1 MFSYLRLQAVVATAF
16 AFTVVA
22 LYLSS
27 PLSAFDNSRWGAG
40 YFPNVELTTQDGQVV
55 HFYDDLIKNKIVV
68 IDLIYTHCVDAC
80 PLETARLAQVQHMLG
95 DRVGKD
101 IFFYS
106 ITIDPK
112 RDTPQVLKDYAE
124 KYHVGPGWLFLT
136 GKKEDIDLLSKKIGL
151 YSEPNPRNRDGHIAA
166 VLIGNE
172 ATGQC
177 MRNSATDN
185 PRFLA
190 VMIGDWLN
198 SWKNSRHVARP
209 DYTQATAINIKDKGQ
224 YIFAT
229 HCAACH
235 SIGYGDKIGHDL
247 QGVTSVRERK
257 WLANFITEPD
267 KVIAE
272 GDPLAI
278 ALFEKYKQVRMP
290 NLRLADED
298 VNALIDFLATQ
309 APGRSTATQ
318 TAVHGG
324 TSQTTAPPIAPV
336 ANQP

>member
-1 MFSYLRLQAVVATAF
+1 MLSCFRCS
-16 AFTVVA
+16 TVRFRA
-22 LYLSS
+22 LSLVLVLLTSCAALKAY
-27 PLSAFDNSRWGAG
+27 DNSRWGSG
-40 YFPNVELTTQDGQVV
+40 YFPNVDLTTQDGLVV
-55 HFYDDLIKNKIVV
+55 HFYNDLIKNKIVV

-80 PLETARLAQVQHMLG
+80 PLETARLAQVQQMLG

-112 RDTPQVLKDYAE
+112 RDTPQVLKEYAE
-124 KYHVGPGWLFLT
+124 KYHAGPGWLFLT

-151 YSEPNPRNRDGHIAA
+151 YSAPNPRNRDGHIAA

-172 ATGQC
+172 ATGQW

-198 SWKNSRHVARP
+198 SWKNSKAATRP
-209 DYTQATAINIKDKGQ
+209 NYADAAALNVKDKGQ

-235 SIGYGDKIGHDL
+235 SIGYGDRIGPDL
-247 QGVTSVRERK
+247 LGVTNVRERG
-257 WLANFITEPD
+257 WLAHFITEPD
-267 KVIAE
+267 KAIAD
-272 GDPLAI
+272 GDPVAV

-298 VNALIDFLATQ
+298 VNALINFLRAQTARANETVAEPLLATR
-309 APGRSTATQ
+309 P
-318 TAVHGG
+318 
-324 TSQTTAPPIAPV
+324 
-336 ANQP
+336 

>member
-1 MFSYLRLQAVVATAF
+1 MSSCFRLPAT
-16 AFTVVA
+16 VLMVA
-22 LYLSS
+22 LLS
-27 PLSAFDNSRWGAG
+27 LSAAYAYDNSRWGAG
-40 YFPNVELTTQDGQVV
+40 YFPNIELTTQDGLVV
-55 HFYDDLIKNKIVV
+55 HFYDDLIKDNIVV
-68 IDLIYTHCVDAC
+68 IDLIYTHCVDSC
-80 PLETARLAQVQHMLG
+80 PLETARLAQVQQMLG
-95 DRVGKD
+95 ERVGKD

-112 RDTPQVLKDYAE
+112 RDTPQVLKEYAD

-136 GKKEDIDLLSKKIGL
+136 GRKEDIDLLSKKIGL
-151 YSEPNPRNRDGHIAA
+151 YSAPNSRNRDGHIAA

-172 ATGQC
+172 ATGQW

-198 SWKNSRHVARP
+198 SWKNSKASTRP
-209 DYTQATAINIKDKGQ
+209 NYAEAVPLNIKDKGQ

-235 SIGYGDKIGHDL
+235 SIGYGNKIGPDL
-247 QGVTSVRERK
+247 LGVTSVRDRA
-257 WLANFITEPD
+257 WLAHFITEPD

-272 GDPLAI
+272 GDSVAV

-298 VNALIDFLATQ
+298 VGALINFLIA
-309 APGRSTATQ
+309 Q
-318 TAVHGG
+318 TAAH
-324 TSQTTAPPIAPV
+324 
-336 ANQP
+336 ANAKVTDQ